1 MELKITKEH
10 DNVMLKRK
18 EVEASVSFAKA
29 TPSNVEVAKALAT
42 KLSASEDVVVVK
54 QILGG
59 FGASSADIKAY
70 VYASKEQKDKL
81 EPKFNVK
88 KAAEGA
94 APVEKK

>member
-10 DNVMLKRK
+10 DNLMLKRK

-29 TPSNVEVAKALAT
+29 TPSNVEIAKALAT

-59 FGASSADIKAY
+59 FGSSSAAIKAY

-81 EPKFNVK
+81 EPKIKAK
-88 KAAEGA
+88 KAADGTAPA
-94 APVEKK
+94 AK